1 MDKLSDDTHK
11 VEKILS
17 HFLREYGLDKKILE
31 AKVLVAWA
39 NAVGEPVAH
48 NTRPISLV
56 SGTLTVY
63 TANSVLTSELSL
75 LEQHVIEKINDTV
88 GTSAVRKLRFFV
100 RPFKSIQRKMQ
111 PRRHSKRLNELET
124 VELSPN
130 ILERI
135 EQRVAK
141 VEDAELKTCLKRVF
155 IKQSK
160 RAVIDNDPLHSNLI
174 SSRHQSSH
182 SKDSTVRDHGFQ

>member
-31 AKVLVAWA
+31 ANVLAAWA
-39 NAVGEPVAH
+39 NAVGKPVAR

-63 TANSVLTSELSL
+63 TANSVLTTELLL

-88 GTSAVRKLRFFV
+88 GTTAVRKLRFFV
-100 RPFKSIQRKMQ
+100 RPFKSTPRKMQ

-141 VEDAELKTCLKRVF
+141 VEDTELKTCLKRVF

-160 RAVIDNDPLHSNLI
+160 RAVIDNDPLHSN
-174 SSRHQSSH
+174 
-182 SKDSTVRDHGFQ
+182 

>member
-17 HFLREYGLDKKILE
+17 HFLREYGLDRKILE
-31 AKVLVAWA
+31 AKVLTAWA
-39 NAVGEPVAH
+39 NAVGEPVAR

-88 GTSAVRKLRFFV
+88 GTTAVRQLRFFCEAFQAY
-100 RPFKSIQRKMQ
+100 PAKDATSSAFQA
-111 PRRHSKRLNELET
+111 SK
-124 VELSPN
+124 
-130 ILERI
+130 
-135 EQRVAK
+135 
-141 VEDAELKTCLKRVF
+141 
-155 IKQSK
+155 
-160 RAVIDNDPLHSNLI
+160 
-174 SSRHQSSH
+174 
-182 SKDSTVRDHGFQ
+182 